1 MIRSP
6 TTSQLRVST
15 PVSQRTKVSSCLA
28 TSTPMHAW
36 SPSSVR
42 ASPAASPR
50 PSWRCVRDP
59 DSHIPEAS
67 PTLATRI
74 ALPDASAADRGSSG
88 GDLGP
93 ARFRVSSQIAPR
105 MILRAQTSRSDP
117 VDATPWPPPPSRPR
131 SRSTFCYPRQSEK
144 NSARLTVVPPP
155 PAPQVFKKCRDHKL
169 CDSKALIGAYTAVP
183 KSTMYFLSNPPTP
196 CPPNRAEPRHL
207 PPVAELTQ
215 RRESSVIATRSDPNT
230 LFP

>member
-28 TSTPMHAW
+28 TSTPMPAW

-59 DSHIPEAS
+59 DSHVPEAS

-105 MILRAQTSRSDP
+105 MILAHRRVARIPWMPPRGHHRRRARDL
-117 VDATPWPPPPSRPR
+117 
-131 SRSTFCYPRQSEK
+131 
-144 NSARLTVVPPP
+144 ARRFVTL
-155 PAPQVFKKCRDHKL
+155 
-169 CDSKALIGAYTAVP
+169 G
-183 KSTMYFLSNPPTP
+183 
-196 CPPNRAEPRHL
+196 NR
-207 PPVAELTQ
+207 
-215 RRESSVIATRSDPNT
+215 RRIQLA
-230 LFP
+230 

>member
-6 TTSQLRVST
+6 PHLNCASRHSYRNARKYRHA
-15 PVSQRTKVSSCLA
+15 SQRQPRCLHGSRPRYGHRRPQA
-28 TSTPMHAW
+28 RDHHGGASETPIPTSRKRHRRW
-36 SPSSVR
+36 QRELPS
-42 ASPAASPR
+42 
-50 PSWRCVRDP
+50 
-59 DSHIPEAS
+59 
-67 PTLATRI
+67 
-74 ALPDASAADRGSSG
+74 PDASAADRGSSG

-105 MILRAQTSRSDP
+105 MILAHRRVARI
-117 VDATPWPPPPSRPR
+117 PWMPPRPPPPSRPR

-183 KSTMYFLSNPPTP
+183 KPTMSFLSNPPTP

-215 RRESSVIATRSDPNT
+215 RRESSVIATRSDPNAP
-230 LFP
+230 FP

>member
-15 PVSQRTKVSSCLA
+15 LVSQRTKVSSCLA
-28 TSTPMHAW
+28 TSTPMPAW

-59 DSHIPEAS
+59 DSHVPEAS

-74 ALPDASAADRGSSG
+74 AFPDASAADRGSSG

-105 MILRAQTSRSDP
+105 MILAHRRVARIPWMPPRGHHRRRA
-117 VDATPWPPPPSRPR
+117 PR

-183 KSTMYFLSNPPTP
+183 KPTMYFLSNPPTP

-215 RRESSVIATRSDPNT
+215 RRESSVI
-230 LFP
+230 

>member
-1 MIRSP
+1 MFSGTLSFSFFAETCNFVFFPHWPHHTHTTRLRDFFLSLRPADVSSTLEDMIRSP

-15 PVSQRTKVSSCLA
+15 LVSQRTKVSSCLA
-28 TSTPMHAW
+28 TSTPMPAW

-59 DSHIPEAS
+59 DSHVPEAS

-105 MILRAQTSRSDP
+105 MILAHRRVARIPWMPPRGHHRRRARDL
-117 VDATPWPPPPSRPR
+117 
-131 SRSTFCYPRQSEK
+131 
-144 NSARLTVVPPP
+144 ARRFVTL
-155 PAPQVFKKCRDHKL
+155 
-169 CDSKALIGAYTAVP
+169 G
-183 KSTMYFLSNPPTP
+183 
-196 CPPNRAEPRHL
+196 NR
-207 PPVAELTQ
+207 
-215 RRESSVIATRSDPNT
+215 RRIQLA
-230 LFP
+230 